1 VEFVSSRSIKIKDI
15 FLDKGNWLRFFV
27 QNKDTLRL
35 NIITN
40 VGKMMACGTVFFGFF
55 LYICTICGASK
66 RVCLTCKSRFCTSCG
81 KKSTERW
88 IHINNAKIPDAT
100 WQHITFTM
108 PSDFWCLFW
117 LNRSLFNDIAP
128 VAPFIIKQYCKQA
141 DIPCLPGI
149 FMAIHTFGRD
159 LKRNVHF
166 HLSSTCG
173 GIALANPE
181 WVEIYF
187 KDAILKKRWRYLV
200 IKALKS
206 SYLAGGFKLPFK
218 LRHIKT
224 FTHFEAWLNKFY
236 RKTWMVFL
244 QKQTSNKKQ
253 NIDYLGRYITRP
265 PLSEARILSYDGKIV
280 SFEFFDHMTKEK
292 TVKSM
297 SVSTFIGSL
306 IRHIPD
312 KHFRAIRYYGFL
324 SNRTRSQYLPIV
336 NLILENNF
344 HQPQKSISWVELQIS
359 EFNHNPLKCDD
370 CQQQMALV
378 DVSFPNKSVC
388 HEALHYKLASQQC
401 VVGSGI

>member
-1 VEFVSSRSIKIKDI
+1 
-15 FLDKGNWLRFFV
+15 
-27 QNKDTLRL
+27 
-35 NIITN
+35 
-40 VGKMMACGTVFFGFF
+40 
-55 LYICTICGASK
+55 
-66 RVCLTCKSRFCTSCG
+66 
-81 KKSTERW
+81 
-88 IHINNAKIPDAT
+88 
-100 WQHITFTM
+100 
-108 PSDFWCLFW
+108 
-117 LNRSLFNDIAP
+117 
-128 VAPFIIKQYCKQA
+128 
-141 DIPCLPGI
+141 
-149 FMAIHTFGRD
+149 
-159 LKRNVHF
+159 
-166 HLSSTCG
+166 
-173 GIALANPE
+173 
-181 WVEIYF
+181 
-187 KDAILKKRWRYLV
+187 
-200 IKALKS
+200 
-206 SYLAGGFKLPFK
+206 
-218 LRHIKT
+218 
-224 FTHFEAWLNKFY
+224 
-236 RKTWMVFL
+236 MVFL